1 MIKAFR
7 NFMSRRTINYK
18 VRNHVMNSFSSFEAF
33 QQIRKQTE
41 SARQAANRPHEV
53 LYFHKVDDPYSHL
66 TIQCLEQLKSSYEI
80 TLKFILVGEENLDAV
95 HEPSLYNIYCLQDVK
110 RIAPFYNIDFQAD
123 EYPAKELVDKAN
135 SILTAIQPEDLI
147 EISTKISSALW
158 QGDAAAL
165 DALSSSYFATKAE
178 VKENLIQGNKIRDEK
193 GYYFGSAFY
202 YEKELYW
209 GVDRLPHLEERL
221 ADLGAKKPHEN
232 QNICSLELN
241 APKDFKSDQ
250 KLNLYYYP
258 SLNSPYTFVST
269 KRVRQMREDYPVN
282 LITKP
287 VLPML
292 MRMMTIPGFKAKY
305 IISDAARE
313 GRRHNHEMKSIYS
326 PIGKPARK
334 SYSLFPIIDEAG
346 KGFEYIEAL
355 LKASFQDGINIGDES
370 FLQNVVTDL
379 GLDWQ
384 VIKKDLNTKRWKK
397 ILNDNV
403 EDMYAGN
410 CWGVPSFK
418 ITDQD
423 GGNPFYVWGQDRM
436 WLLKEEIFK
445 RLGE

>member
-1 MIKAFR
+1 
-7 NFMSRRTINYK
+7 MSRRTINYK

-135 SILTAIQPEDLI
+135 SILTAIQQEDLI

>member
-135 SILTAIQPEDLI
+135 SILTAIQQEDLI

-209 GVDRLPHLEERL
+209 GVDRLPYLEERL
-221 ADLGAKKPHEN
+221 ADLGAKKLHEN

>member
-135 SILTAIQPEDLI
+135 SILTAVQPEDLI

-241 APKDFKSDQ
+241 APKGFKSDQ

-370 FLQNVVTDL
+370 FLENVVTDL
-379 GLDWQ
+379 ELDWQ
-384 VIKKDLNTKRWKK
+384 VIKKDLNTKRWKR

>member
-1 MIKAFR
+1 
-7 NFMSRRTINYK
+7 
-18 VRNHVMNSFSSFEAF
+18 
-33 QQIRKQTE
+33 
-41 SARQAANRPHEV
+41 
-53 LYFHKVDDPYSHL
+53 
-66 TIQCLEQLKSSYEI
+66 
-80 TLKFILVGEENLDAV
+80 LVGEENLDAV

-110 RIAPFYNIDFQAD
+110 RIAPFYNINFQAN
-123 EYPAKELVDKAN
+123 EYPAKELVDLAN
-135 SILTAIQPEDLI
+135 SILTAVQPEDLI

-178 VKENLIQGNKIRDEK
+178 VKEHLIQGNKIRDDK

-241 APKDFKSDQ
+241 APKGFKSDQ

-269 KRVRQMREDYPVN
+269 KRVQQMREDYPVN

-334 SYSLFPIIDEAG
+334 SYSLFPVIDEAG

-436 WLLKEEIFK
+436 WLLKEEISK